1 MAVQQAVKG
10 VQGVAGAGRG
20 FTIEVPD
27 KGVYGDDF
35 YNLILMRLAM
45 VNL

>member
-20 FTIEVPD
+20 FTSEVPD
-27 KGVYGDDF
+27 NGVYGDDF
-35 YNLILMRLAM
+35 
-45 VNL
+45 